1 MSLNAE
7 SWVVYLMTLH
17 GKAEGMRAVCTQA
30 EWDALELHKPGH
42 HTLIQSGFTSEAEA
56 ERLARGDSGAS
67 WRRPKPLS

>member
-30 EWDALELHKPGH
+30 EWDAMELHNPGH
-42 HTLIQSGFTSEAEA
+42 HTLIESGIAHEAVA
-56 ERLARGDSGAS
+56 ERLARGSSGATPS
-67 WRRPKPLS
+67 RTSPPR